1 VQNLQLGWRP
11 AVALSVVLAGGAV
24 VAPMLAARVAA
35 ERSRIGRLGRAARP
49 YLRESALVA
58 ALYALWQL
66 AASLSVGHGAGA
78 FSRARWIV
86 RFEHGWLPS
95 ERSAQRLLGHSELL
109 TRAANWYYAAM
120 HFAALGLLL
129 LWLFARHRDRYP
141 RVRNVLVLLTAS
153 SLLIQLVPVAPPRLL
168 PGLGFVDTAARY
180 GESVYSMSAVTV
192 DQLSAMPSVHVGWA
206 LLVGWA
212 VLRISSSRYRWWV
225 LIHPVL
231 TMFVVVAT
239 ANHFWLDGIVAAVL
253 LAASIGAVRMADR
266 LPPRSAG
273 RDRSLADRSVE
284 QVPAGRSVDQVRA
297 DHGDAGGDRVGHL
310 GQRPSHAGQRDR
322 AGDELV
328 GPQRS

>member
-1 VQNLQLGWRP
+1 MREIRGPSAR
-11 AVALSVVLAGGAV
+11 AC
-24 VAPMLAARVAA
+24 AP
-35 ERSRIGRLGRAARP
+35 GRT
-49 YLRESALVA
+49 
-58 ALYALWQL
+58 
-66 AASLSVGHGAGA
+66 GA
-78 FSRARWIV
+78 FSRARWIA
-86 RFEHGWLPS
+86 RAEHGWLPS
-95 ERSAQRLLGHSELL
+95 ERSAQGLLVHSELL

-120 HFAALGLLL
+120 HFTALGLLL

-141 RVRNVLVLLTAS
+141 AVRNVLVLLTAS

-180 GESVYSMSAVTV
+180 GESVYSMSAITV

-212 VLRISSSRYRWWV
+212 VLRISASRYRWWV

-231 TMFVVVAT
+231 TVFVVVAT
-239 ANHFWLDGIVAAVL
+239 ANHFWLDGIVAALL
-253 LAASIGAVRMADR
+253 LAGSIGLVELAER
-266 LPPRSAG
+266 LRPG
-273 RDRSLADRSVE
+273 RI
-284 QVPAGRSVDQVRA
+284 

-310 GQRPSHAGQRDR
+310 GQRLADPGQRDR

>member
-11 AVALSVVLAGGAV
+11 ALALSVVLAGGAV
-24 VAPMLAARVAA
+24 VAPVLAARATGA
-35 ERSRIGRLGRAARP
+35 GRIIGRLGRTARP

-66 AASLSVGHGAGA
+66 AASASVGHGAGA
-78 FSRARWIV
+78 FGRARWIA

-95 ERSAQRLLGHSELL
+95 ERSAQRLVEHSEPL

-120 HFAALGLLL
+120 HFTALGLLL

-141 RVRNVLVLLTAS
+141 AVRNVLVLLTAS

-180 GESVYSMSAVTV
+180 GESVYSISAITV

-231 TMFVVVAT
+231 TVFVVAAT
-239 ANHFWLDGIVAAVL
+239 ANHFWLDGIVAALL
-253 LAASIGAVRMADR
+253 LAGSICVVRLADR
-266 LPPRSAG
+266 LPGRSAG
-273 RDRSLADRSVE
+273 RI
-284 QVPAGRSVDQVRA
+284 

-310 GQRPSHAGQRDR
+310 GQRLPDPGQRDR